1 MSHAETPKTWARNAE
16 QPAPLAESTPTSAS
30 PSAPRKITLDE
41 AGAVSGPDPM
51 RRAGGDG
58 PHATLCGATTRS
70 GAPCRQA
77 PIRGAARCRMHGGAA
92 PQVLDAAKE
101 RVLEARVRGELARM
115 EIEPIGD
122 PGLAYAT
129 LAGEVWAWKELCR
142 TQIAYLEHWDY
153 TDAKA
158 AQDIKP
164 LIAVYERAL
173 DRAQKALADMLRIGL
188 TAEAL
193 RQAKERPTV
202 EQAAALHG
210 VIQGLLDRL
219 ALTPEQQR
227 AVPDALTAALQQEGL
242 L

>member
-1 MSHAETPKTWARNAE
+1 MVVVEGGGTDASTYARAYVDK
-16 QPAPLAESTPTSAS
+16 ALAGVPGFALFDYGCPDDVDALD
-30 PSAPRKITLDE
+30 PSKWQLW
-41 AGAVSGPDPM
+41 
-51 RRAGGDG
+51 
-58 PHATLCGATTRS
+58 H
-70 GAPCRQA
+70 
-77 PIRGAARCRMHGGAA
+77 
-92 PQVLDAAKE
+92 
-101 RVLEARVRGELARM
+101 
-115 EIEPIGD
+115 

-142 TQIAYLEHWDY
+142 AQIACLEHWDY

-219 ALTPEQQR
+219 TLTPEQQR
-227 AVPDALTAALQQEGL
+227 AVPDALTAALQHEGL

>member
-1 MSHAETPKTWARNAE
+1 MLVLCWMLPTP
-16 QPAPLAESTPTSAS
+16 PPP
-30 PSAPRKITLDE
+30 
-41 AGAVSGPDPM
+41 GALRPFGAADSIGDAVAAVVVSDS
-51 RRAGGDG
+51 GDG
-58 PHATLCGATTRS
+58 GHS
-70 GAPCRQA
+70 EE
-77 PIRGAARCRMHGGAA
+77 
-92 PQVLDAAKE
+92 VD
-101 RVLEARVRGELARM
+101 
-115 EIEPIGD
+115 EPIGD

-142 TQIAYLEHWDY
+142 AQIAYLEHWDY

>member
-1 MSHAETPKTWARNAE
+1 MSHAETPKT
-16 QPAPLAESTPTSAS
+16 P
-30 PSAPRKITLDE
+30 
-41 AGAVSGPDPM
+41 VSGPDPM
-51 RRAGGDG
+51 RRAGDGG
-58 PHATLCGATTRS
+58 PHATTLCGATTRS

-92 PQVLDAAKE
+92 PQVLDAARE

-227 AVPDALTAALQQEGL
+227 AVPGALTAALQNEGL

>member
-1 MSHAETPKTWARNAE
+1 MNTKT
-16 QPAPLAESTPTSAS
+16 
-30 PSAPRKITLDE
+30 
-41 AGAVSGPDPM
+41 PDPM

-142 TQIAYLEHWDY
+142 AQIAYLEHWDY

-219 ALTPEQQR
+219 TLTPEQQR

>member
-1 MSHAETPKTWARNAE
+1 M
-16 QPAPLAESTPTSAS
+16 
-30 PSAPRKITLDE
+30 
-41 AGAVSGPDPM
+41 SGPDPM

-58 PHATLCGATTRS
+58 PHATLLCGAMTRS

-92 PQVLDAAKE
+92 PQVLDAARE

-142 TQIAYLEHWDY
+142 VQIAYLEHWDY

-202 EQAAALHG
+202 E
-210 VIQGLLDRL
+210 
-219 ALTPEQQR
+219 
-227 AVPDALTAALQQEGL
+227 
-242 L
+242 